1 MTENTQIIDKWVRPW
16 DKERTDDLYQKDE
29 RYFSVLI
36 KGILAYLT
44 KNIILNGN
52 PINHFIFNTGSSMM
66 YIEQNG
72 YEFSWCETSGEDQ
85 MYMKMPRCVVE
96 LGDIT
101 VDTAELSSP
110 FSRGFYERISSID
123 GKMKE
128 FSAEIRRTPIEL
140 TIDCKYVLS
149 TFNESIILI
158 QELIDKLLFQKYF
171 NIIYLGQKI
180 QCSIEF
186 PNSNKIEFNKIDMA
200 SAEVNQKTIDIQL
213 KVCSS
218 YPIVND
224 KTEIDAAKTVGKY
237 QAGTILEKNNSL
249 IDNENKI
256 IE

>member
-1 MTENTQIIDKWVRPW
+1 MEQNILDTWVRPW
-16 DKERTDDLYQKDE
+16 DKERTDDLYRKDD

-36 KGILAYLT
+36 KGVLAYLT
-44 KNIILNGN
+44 KNIVLNGN
-52 PINHFIFNTGSSMM
+52 PINHFIFNTGSSIM
-66 YIEQNG
+66 YIEKNG
-72 YEFSWCETSGEDQ
+72 YEFSWCETTGEDQ

-128 FSAEIRRTPIEL
+128 FSAEVRRTPIEL

-149 TFNESIILI
+149 TFNESIILV
-158 QELIDKLLFQKYF
+158 QELIEKLLFQKYF
-171 NIIYLGQKI
+171 YIIYLGQKI
-180 QCSIEF
+180 ECSIEF

-200 SAEVNQKTIDIQL
+200 SAEVNQKTINIQL

-218 YPIVND
+218 CPILND
-224 KTEIDAAKTVGKY
+224 KTEIEASKIIGKY
-237 QAGTILEKNNSL
+237 NGGLQLEKN
-249 IDNENKI
+249 ENI
-256 IE
+256 TDT

>member
-1 MTENTQIIDKWVRPW
+1 MEQNILDTWVRPW
-16 DKERTDDLYQKDE
+16 DKERTDDLYRKDD

-36 KGILAYLT
+36 KGVLAYLT

-66 YIEQNG
+66 YIEKNG
-72 YEFSWCETSGEDQ
+72 YEFSWCETTGEDQ

-128 FSAEIRRTPIEL
+128 FSAEVRRTPIEL

-149 TFNESIILI
+149 TFNESIILV
-158 QELIDKLLFQKYF
+158 QELIEKLLFQKYF
-171 NIIYLGQKI
+171 YIIYLGQKI
-180 QCSIEF
+180 ECSIEF

-200 SAEVNQKTIDIQL
+200 SVEVNQKTINIQL

-218 YPIVND
+218 CPILND
-224 KTEIDAAKTVGKY
+224 KTEIEASKIIGKY
-237 QAGTILEKNNSL
+237 NGGLQLEKNEN
-249 IDNENKI
+249 ITDKENKI

>member
-1 MTENTQIIDKWVRPW
+1 MEQNILDTWVRPW
-16 DKERTDDLYQKDE
+16 DKERTDDLYRKDD

-36 KGILAYLT
+36 KGVLAYLT
-44 KNIILNGN
+44 KNIVLNGN

-66 YIEQNG
+66 YIEKNG
-72 YEFSWCETSGEDQ
+72 YEFSWCETTGEDQ

-128 FSAEIRRTPIEL
+128 FSAEVRRTPIEL

-149 TFNESIILI
+149 TFNESIILV
-158 QELIDKLLFQKYF
+158 QELIEKLLFQKYF
-171 NIIYLGQKI
+171 YIIYLGQKI
-180 QCSIEF
+180 ECSIEF

-200 SAEVNQKTIDIQL
+200 SSEVNQKTINIQL

-218 YPIVND
+218 CPILND
-224 KTEIDAAKTVGKY
+224 KTEIEASKIIGKY
-237 QAGTILEKNNSL
+237 SGGLQLEKNEN
-249 IDNENKI
+249 ITDTENKI

>member
-1 MTENTQIIDKWVRPW
+1 MEQNILDTWVRPW
-16 DKERTDDLYQKDE
+16 DKERTDDLYRKDD

-36 KGILAYLT
+36 KGVLAYLT
-44 KNIILNGN
+44 KNIVLNGN

-66 YIEQNG
+66 YIEKNG
-72 YEFSWCETSGEDQ
+72 YEFSWCETTGEDQ

-128 FSAEIRRTPIEL
+128 FSAEVRRTPIEL

-149 TFNESIILI
+149 TFNESIILV
-158 QELIDKLLFQKYF
+158 QELIEKLLFQKYF
-171 NIIYLGQKI
+171 YIIYLGQKI
-180 QCSIEF
+180 ECSIEF

-200 SAEVNQKTIDIQL
+200 SAEVNQKTINIQL
-213 KVCSS
+213 KICSS
-218 YPIVND
+218 CPILND
-224 KTEIDAAKTVGKY
+224 KTEIEASKIIGKY
-237 QAGTILEKNNSL
+237 SGGLQLEKNEN
-249 IDNENKI
+249 ITDTENKI

>member
-1 MTENTQIIDKWVRPW
+1 MEQDKIDIWIRPW

-29 RYFSVLI
+29 RYFSLLI
-36 KGILAYLT
+36 KGILAYLN

-52 PINHFIFNTGSSMM
+52 SISHFIFNTGSSMM
-66 YIEQNG
+66 YIEKNG
-72 YEFSWCETSGEDQ
+72 YEFSWCETTGEDQ

-149 TFNESIILI
+149 TFNESIILV

-171 NIIYLGQKI
+171 YIVYLGQKI

-186 PNSNKIEFNKIDMA
+186 PNSNKIEFNKIDMM
-200 SAEVNQKTIDIQL
+200 STETNQKNINIQL

-224 KTEIDAAKTVGKY
+224 KTEIDATKTVGTY
-237 QAGTILEKNNSL
+237 NAGTI
-249 IDNENKI
+249 IDQGSTPTDKENKI

>member
-1 MTENTQIIDKWVRPW
+1 MEQNILDTWVRPW
-16 DKERTDDLYQKDE
+16 DKERTDDLYRKDD

-36 KGILAYLT
+36 KGVLAYLT

-66 YIEQNG
+66 YIEKNG
-72 YEFSWCETSGEDQ
+72 YEFSWCETTGEDQ

-128 FSAEIRRTPIEL
+128 FSAEVRRTPIEL

-149 TFNESIILI
+149 TFNESIILV
-158 QELIDKLLFQKYF
+158 QELIEKLLFQKYF
-171 NIIYLGQKI
+171 YIIYLGQKI
-180 QCSIEF
+180 ECSIEF

-218 YPIVND
+218 CPILND
-224 KTEIDAAKTVGKY
+224 KTEIEASKIIGKY
-237 QAGTILEKNNSL
+237 SGGLQLEKNEN
-249 IDNENKI
+249 ITDTENKI

>member
-1 MTENTQIIDKWVRPW
+1 MEQDKIDIWVRPW
-16 DKERTDDLYQKDE
+16 DKERTDDLYKKDE
-29 RYFSVLI
+29 RYFSILI
-36 KGILAYLT
+36 KGILAYLN

-52 PINHFIFNTGSSMM
+52 SISHFIFNTGSSMM
-66 YIEQNG
+66 YIEKNG
-72 YEFSWCETSGEDQ
+72 YEFSWCETTGEDQ

-110 FSRGFYERISSID
+110 FARGFYERISSID

-171 NIIYLGQKI
+171 YIVYLGQKI

-186 PNSNKIEFNKIDMA
+186 PNSNKIEFNKIDMM
-200 SAEVNQKTIDIQL
+200 STETNQKNINIQL

-224 KTEIDAAKTVGKY
+224 KTEIDATKTVGTY
-237 QAGTILEKNNSL
+237 NAGTV
-249 IDNENKI
+249 IDQGSTTTDKENKI